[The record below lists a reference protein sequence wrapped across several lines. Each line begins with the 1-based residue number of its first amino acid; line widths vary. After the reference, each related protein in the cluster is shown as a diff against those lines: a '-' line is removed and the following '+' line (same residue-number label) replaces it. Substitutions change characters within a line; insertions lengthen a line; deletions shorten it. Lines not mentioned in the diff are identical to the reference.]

1 MLSKAKER
9 SVMSHNVSSDNEAQH
24 KNIHAAWQPL
34 DRLPKAAR
42 KGEPRGSEL
51 QQVIP
56 FPLINETIG
65 RRSFGF

>member
-9 SVMSHNVSSDNEAQH
+9 SAMSHNVSYDNEAQR

-42 KGEPRGSEL
+42 KGEPRGRERVATSQMVL
-51 QQVIP
+51 VI
-56 FPLINETIG
+56 IKDGIS
-65 RRSFGF
+65 R

>member
-9 SVMSHNVSSDNEAQH
+9 SAMSHNVSYDNEAQR

-42 KGEPRGSEL
+42 KGEPRGSER
-51 QQVIP
+51 VA
-56 FPLINETIG
+56 T
-65 RRSFGF
+65 S